1 MTDRHNAE
9 VPNQAG
15 FEDDLQSQLDIPTT
29 AEAYRSG
36 IDYFSLNG
44 YRLTPDIAG
53 QFCFHRVFKLSAPI
67 KLKGIHYPK
76 SFKVWTQVASQ
87 RAIERFEKVVLE
99 WLQRDPQANQLWL
112 PLIKPD
118 AAKRKPIYAYT
129 QSLVNLKSTQE
140 KQSIEPDNYGVDT
153 FPRICLED
161 ESPAAVAPRAF
172 VPLAEWFPA
181 SVRSLTLIDLLSLF
195 PEAERNLL
203 ALCIGR
209 AVVGKSGAITPSGVL
224 IKHTSRMAA
233 IILGKDPGLGKS
245 TLFDMLWKALEST
258 GYIVETFS
266 KMGARFNLGSVAT
279 ADIIYKDDITSSGLK
294 SFVASENTKIIITG
308 NGLLRV
314 EDKGVNAVNVR
325 PCGAIFLN
333 SNEFNPR
340 NVYNIDPGTADRLKM
355 LSTLRKGE
363 LDSLEP
369 DSAAYPEIKLEQLSK
384 DLDVHTHT
392 IMLWLARLSAD
403 YFWNSIQPL
412 KESKEN
418 QLKKEVHYWTHR
430 LRVPLHK
437 NATSQVLGLF
447 LFTHLYE
454 VNHGSKAGRKKFV
467 KMVSSQSTPI
477 NAVDWKPKIGRFCAF
492 VADPSSLPFQAFL
505 RWHFET
511 VDPTNEYHPY
521 LGLRILSTKHV
532 AYMETE
538 MAQVLSYP
546 EIISEIMDQ
555 LKLSQGL
562 PLSKDYVWLNESWTT
577 ILPQTIANL
586 KLAQQMED
594 VAYVLDEDADLANSV
609 TIKSESIGNHQLALD
624 QYYTPEIQQTISD
637 AWEDAQ

>member
-1 MTDRHNAE
+1 MTDRFNDFK
-9 VPNQAG
+9 PNQVG
-15 FEDDLQSQLDIPTT
+15 FEDDLESQLDIPTT
-29 AEAYRSG
+29 AESYRSG
-36 IDYFSLNG
+36 LDYFSLAG

-53 QFCFHRVFKLSAPI
+53 QFCFHRVFKLSKP
-67 KLKGIHYPK
+67 LLLSGIHYPPE
-76 SFKVWTQVASQ
+76 FKVWTQVASQ
-87 RAIERFEKVVLE
+87 TQIERFEKVVLE
-99 WLQRDPQANQLWL
+99 YIQQDPKANMLWL
-112 PLIKPD
+112 PMVKPD
-118 AAKRKPIYAYT
+118 GKKTASIYAYA
-129 QSLVNLKSTQE
+129 QSLVSLKSIQE
-140 KQSIEPDNYGVDT
+140 KQTAEPDCYGVDV
-153 FPRICLED
+153 FPRLCTSD

-181 SVRSLTLIDLLSLF
+181 DVRKLTLADLLTLF

-209 AVVGKSGAITPSGVL
+209 AVVGKSGAITPSGVV

-266 KMGARFNLGSVAT
+266 KMGARFNLGNVAT

-294 SFVASENTKIIITG
+294 SFVGSENTKIIITG

-340 NVYNIDPGTADRLKM
+340 NVYDIDPGTADRLKM
-355 LSTLRKGE
+355 ISTLRKGE
-363 LDSLEP
+363 LDDLEP
-369 DSAAYPEIKLEQLSK
+369 ESGAYPEIKLEHLAKS
-384 DLDVHTHT
+384 LDVHPYT

-403 YFWNSIQPL
+403 YFWKSIQPAPD
-412 KESKEN
+412 SKEN
-418 QLKKEVHYWTHR
+418 QLKREVHFWTHR

-454 VNHGSKAGRKKFV
+454 IYNGKPLPKKRFL
-467 KMVSSQSTPI
+467 KMASSQSSPI

-492 VADPSSLPFQAFL
+492 VVNSSSLPFQAFL

-511 VDPTNEYHPY
+511 IDPTNEFHPY
-521 LGLRILSTKHV
+521 LGLRIISTHHV
-532 AYMETE
+532 AHMETQ
-538 MAQVLSYP
+538 MSQVAKHP
-546 EIISEIMDQ
+546 EIISEIMDN

-577 ILPQTIANL
+577 ILPQTLANL
-586 KLAQQMED
+586 TLAQQMDE
-594 VAYVLDEDADLANSV
+594 VANQLVEDAEVAETGDGNSGV
-609 TIKSESIGNHQLALD
+609 GNHQLALD
-624 QYYTPEIQQTISD
+624 EYYTPAIQQAILN
-637 AWEDAQ
+637 AWEATQ